1 MNQPIR
7 SVVIVGGGTSGW
19 MTASYLAK
27 ALQGTIK
34 ITLIESAAIQKIG
47 VGEATVPNLQRVFFD
62 FLGIPEEEW
71 MQHVNGSFKVGIKY
85 IDWATNPTPGAPQH
99 FYHFFGGVPN
109 CEGIPLQQ
117 YWLRKVRAGYNVSL
131 HYSCYSDG
139 WLADAKKSP
148 RDQDGTRHMYY
159 AWHFDAHLVADF
171 LKRWATARGVHHVV
185 ADIDQVHL
193 NPENGFIDSVRTT
206 TGDIYEADLFVD
218 CSGFRSLLM
227 NQALKEPFLDASE
240 YLFCDSA
247 VASAVPHDDATHG
260 VEPFTSAIAMKYGWT
275 WKIPMRGRFG
285 SGYVFSSKFTT
296 REQATQEF
304 RDLWGLPESQPL
316 NQIKFRTGRNRRS
329 WVKNCVGIGLS
340 SCFLEPLESSG
351 IYFIYAAI
359 YQLVRHFPDRSFDPR
374 LADRFNS
381 AIADMFDNS
390 RDFVQCHYFLS
401 KRDDTEFW
409 KANQHE
415 LKKSDAILETIEV
428 YKAGLPVS
436 AIVADEGVAHY
447 YNNFDY
453 EFRNFWPNSSYY
465 CILTGMG
472 VLPERVCPLVEHRPS
487 AIEKAERIFA
497 DLKHRADSLL
507 VTLPSMSD
515 YLNNLHGSSSAGI
528 TQEAIQRAASG
539 GLSPLAQGAAN
550 ESLSGAGL

>member
-1 MNQPIR
+1 MNEPIK

-27 ALQGTIK
+27 ALHETVK

-47 VGEATVPNLQRVFFD
+47 VGEATVPNLQRVLFD

-71 MQHVNGSFKVGIKY
+71 MPRVNGSLKIGIRY
-85 IDWATNPTPGAPQH
+85 IDWARNPTPGAPEH
-99 FYHFFGGVPN
+99 FYHYFGGIPT

-117 YWLRKVRAGYNVSL
+117 YWLRKVKMGYDLPSF
-131 HYSCYSDG
+131 HYSCYADG
-139 WLADAKKSP
+139 WLADAKKCP
-148 RDQDGTRHMYY
+148 RTRDGSREMYY
-159 AWHFDAHLVADF
+159 AWHFDAHLVADY
-171 LKRWATARGVHHVV
+171 LKEWATARGVQHVV
-185 ADIDQVHL
+185 ADVDQVNLH
-193 NPENGFIDSVRTT
+193 PETGFIDSVRTT
-206 TGDIYEADLFVD
+206 AGTLYTADLFVD

-227 NQALKEPFLDASE
+227 NQALQEPFLSSSE

-247 VASAVPHDDATHG
+247 VASAIAHDDTAHG
-260 VEPFTSAIAMKYGWT
+260 VEPYTSSIAMKHGWT
-275 WKIPMRGRFG
+275 WKIPLRERFG
-285 SGYVFSSKFTT
+285 SGYVFSSQFTT

-304 RDLWGLPESQPL
+304 LQLWGLPESQPL

-359 YQLVRHFPDRSFDPR
+359 YQLVKHFPDCSFDPR
-374 LADRFNS
+374 LVDRFNE
-381 AIADMFDNS
+381 AIAHMFDDS
-390 RDFVQCHYFLS
+390 RDFIQCHYFLS

-409 KANQHE
+409 RANQRD
-415 LKKSDAILETIEV
+415 LKKSDSILEKIET

-436 AIVADEGVAHY
+436 AIVSDAGVAHY

-453 EFRNFWPNSSYY
+453 EFRHYWPNSSYY

-472 VLPERVCPLVEHRPS
+472 VLPDRVCPLMEHQPR
-487 AIEKAERIFA
+487 AIEKAEEMFA
-497 DLKHRADSLL
+497 GIRERANFLL
-507 VTLPSMSD
+507 TTLPSMHE
-515 YLNNLHGSSSAGI
+515 YLSQLHGPAGHG
-528 TQEAIQRAASG
+528 TREEDLAPAESG
-539 GLSPLAQGAAN
+539 GL
-550 ESLSGAGL
+550 